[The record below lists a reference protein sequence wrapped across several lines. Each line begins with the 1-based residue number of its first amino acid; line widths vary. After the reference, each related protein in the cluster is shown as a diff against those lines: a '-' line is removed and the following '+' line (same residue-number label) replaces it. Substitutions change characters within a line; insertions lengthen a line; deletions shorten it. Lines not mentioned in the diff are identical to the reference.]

1 MQISYIGMQTAE
13 VAIRP
18 VVKIILK
25 PDTEVLDEVVVTGYG
40 TFKKSTFTG
49 AASTMATE
57 KLQDIP
63 TMAIEDKLAGSI
75 PGVQISSFSGAPGAT
90 TSVRIRGMGSMNAG
104 NDPLYVIDGTP
115 VQSGNI
121 SAFNTPNT
129 GEGYNSTGTNVLA
142 TLNSNDI
149 ESITV
154 IKDAAAA
161 SLYGSRAA
169 NGVIVITTKRGATGK
184 TQFNFRSDWG
194 FSNIA
199 VNYRPTLNG
208 DDRRE
213 LIKFG
218 LKNYYMDEE
227 GMTAAQAEIALE
239 DDIDAFAAKPV
250 NGWTNWKEI
259 LFKNGSHQNYEI
271 SAQGGTEKTK
281 FYTSLAYAKQEGITA
296 RSGLERMTGNANL
309 SHETG
314 RIKVEASTLFSRIL
328 QNMTNEGTSFASPI
342 MNAFW
347 TASPSTVPY
356 NEDGTFSSNF
366 PLTNGA
372 NPVQTRTYNYDRNAI
387 TRSFNTLAATV
398 TLWDELKLR
407 EKIAFDYTS
416 SIESV
421 WWDPRSNDGRSSNGV
436 FQRYNRTLETLTTQT
451 QLTYIKTFAQKH
463 NLDALLGFE
472 TEDFTDSW
480 VYTHGSQ
487 YPGYKNEIA
496 NAGETS
502 SNSNRDKSR
511 LTSFLGRVNYNFD
524 NTYYAGV
531 SYRRDGSSRLSRDN
545 RWGNFWSISGSWR
558 FMQESF
564 LESIKNVITDGKL
577 RLSYGVNGTQP
588 STFYSYMINMYR
600 AGQIYNG
607 QSGMGVI
614 GIGSPDLKWEKNKAF
629 NLGLDLT
636 FWNRLSLTLDY
647 YTRKTNDLLM
657 NKRISYVPGYYD
669 PISFA
674 PTTLQNVGSLE
685 NKGVEISLSSTNMQT
700 QDLIWTTTFNI
711 GHNKNKLVKLDG
723 IQTDEIDGAL
733 IHRVG
738 EPYYSYYMFEYA
750 GVDPKTGNEM
760 YYKNDGTN
768 ETTTLTSEAQKVIVG
783 HHDPKVEGGLTN
795 FVKWKFID
803 LNLTLTYSLGGKA
816 VDYATWLHDNGG
828 TYTSYG
834 AVPSYY
840 KLEDMWK
847 QEGDNAKLPKF
858 KYGNSR
864 VLSSR
869 WLMPTDY
876 LRLKNLS
883 LGFSAPK
890 GLLSKMGIS
899 KARVYFSANNLLT
912 WKSKDLLVDPEM
924 PVDGLCTFEMPALRT
939 YTFGLEIGF

>member
-1 MQISYIGMQTAE
+1 MQTAE

-314 RIKVEASTLFSRIL
+314 RVKVEASTLFSRIL

-472 TEDFTDSW
+472 TQTR
-480 VYTHGSQ
+480 
-487 YPGYKNEIA
+487 GYI
-496 NAGETS
+496 
-502 SNSNRDKSR
+502 
-511 LTSFLGRVNYNFD
+511 
-524 NTYYAGV
+524 
-531 SYRRDGSSRLSRDN
+531 
-545 RWGNFWSISGSWR
+545 
-558 FMQESF
+558 
-564 LESIKNVITDGKL
+564 
-577 RLSYGVNGTQP
+577 
-588 STFYSYMINMYR
+588 
-600 AGQIYNG
+600 
-607 QSGMGVI
+607 
-614 GIGSPDLKWEKNKAF
+614 
-629 NLGLDLT
+629 
-636 FWNRLSLTLDY
+636 
-647 YTRKTNDLLM
+647 LM
-657 NKRISYVPGYYD
+657 
-669 PISFA
+669 
-674 PTTLQNVGSLE
+674 
-685 NKGVEISLSSTNMQT
+685 
-700 QDLIWTTTFNI
+700 
-711 GHNKNKLVKLDG
+711 
-723 IQTDEIDGAL
+723 
-733 IHRVG
+733 
-738 EPYYSYYMFEYA
+738 
-750 GVDPKTGNEM
+750 
-760 YYKNDGTN
+760 
-768 ETTTLTSEAQKVIVG
+768 
-783 HHDPKVEGGLTN
+783 
-795 FVKWKFID
+795 
-803 LNLTLTYSLGGKA
+803 
-816 VDYATWLHDNGG
+816 
-828 TYTSYG
+828 
-834 AVPSYY
+834 
-840 KLEDMWK
+840 
-847 QEGDNAKLPKF
+847 
-858 KYGNSR
+858 
-864 VLSSR
+864 VLSI
-869 WLMPTDY
+869 L
-876 LRLKNLS
+876 
-883 LGFSAPK
+883 AI
-890 GLLSKMGIS
+890 KM
-899 KARVYFSANNLLT
+899 K
-912 WKSKDLLVDPEM
+912 
-924 PVDGLCTFEMPALRT
+924 
-939 YTFGLEIGF
+939 

>member
-1 MQISYIGMQTAE
+1 MQTTE
-13 VAIRP
+13 VAIKP
-18 VVKIILK
+18 VVKIALK
-25 PDTEVLDEVVVTGYG
+25 TDSELLDEVVVTGYG

-49 AASTMATE
+49 AASTMSTD
-57 KLQDIP
+57 KLQDVP
-63 TMAIEDKLAGSI
+63 TMSVENKLAGSI
-75 PGVQISSFSGAPGAT
+75 PGVQITSYSGAPGAT

-121 SAFNTPNT
+121 SAFNTPDT
-129 GEGYNSTGTNVLA
+129 GDGYNSTGTNVLA

-154 IKDAAAA
+154 MKDAAAA

-169 NGVIVITTKRGATGK
+169 NGVIVITTKKGSAGK
-184 TQFNFRSDWG
+184 SQSNFRSDWG

-199 VNYRPTLNG
+199 VNYRPTLKG

-227 GMTAAQAEIALE
+227 GMTADQAAIALE
-239 DDIDAFAAKPV
+239 DDIDAFAAKPA
-250 NGWTNWKEI
+250 NGWTDWKDI
-259 LFKNGSHQNYEI
+259 LFKNGSHQNYEV
-271 SAQGGTEKTK
+271 SAQGGSEKTR
-281 FYTSLAYAKQEGITA
+281 FYTSLAYAKQEGITE
-296 RSGLERMTGNANL
+296 RSGLERMTGTANF

-314 RIKVEASTLFSRIL
+314 RIKIDASTLFSRIH

-347 TASPSTVPY
+347 TASPSVTPY

-366 PLTNGA
+366 PLTRGA
-372 NPVQTRTYNYDRNAI
+372 NPVETRTYNFDRSDI
-387 TRSFNTLAATV
+387 TRSFNTLGATIR
-398 TLWDELKLR
+398 LWDELKLR
-407 EKIAFDYTS
+407 EKLSYDFTS
-416 SIESV
+416 STESV

-436 FQRYNRTLETLTTQT
+436 FQRYNRELNTLNTQT

-463 NLDALLGFE
+463 NVDVLLGFE
-472 TEDFTDSW
+472 TEDFTDS
-480 VYTHGSQ
+480 YTFSHGSQ
-487 YPGYKNEIA
+487 YPGYKYEIA

-502 SNSNRDKSR
+502 SDSNRDKYR
-511 LTSFLGRVNYNFD
+511 LTSFLGRFNYNFD
-524 NTYYAGV
+524 NKYYAGV
-531 SYRRDGSSRLSRDN
+531 SYRRDGSSRLAREN
-545 RWGNFWSISGSWR
+545 RWGDFWSVSGSWR

-564 LESIKNVITDGKL
+564 LESVKGVVTDGKI
-577 RLSYGVNGTQP
+577 RASYGVNGTQP
-588 STFYSYMINMYR
+588 STYYSYMQNMYR

-614 GIGSPDLKWEKNKAF
+614 GIGNPDLKWEKNKAF

-636 FWNRLSLTLDY
+636 FWDRLSLTFDY
-647 YTRKTNDLLM
+647 YTRKTSDLLM

-669 PISFA
+669 PISFD
-674 PTTLQNVGSLE
+674 PTTLQNVGSLK
-685 NKGVEISLSSTNMQT
+685 NQGVEFSLSSTNIQT
-700 QDLIWTTTFNI
+700 QDLMWTTTFNI

-723 IQTDEIDGAL
+723 VQSDEIDEAL

-750 GVDPKTGNEM
+750 GVDPQTGNEM
-760 YYKNDGTN
+760 YYKNDGSG
-768 ETTTLTSEAQKVIVG
+768 ETTTQVNEVRKVIVG

-795 FVKWKFID
+795 FMKWKFID
-803 LNLTLTYSLGGKA
+803 FNFTLTYSIGGEA
-816 VDYATWLHDNGG
+816 LDYATWLHDNGG
-828 TYTSYG
+828 DYTSFG
-834 AVPSYY
+834 ATPSYY

-847 QEGDNAKLPKF
+847 QPGDNAKLPKF
-858 KYGNSR
+858 KYGNTR

-883 LGFSAPK
+883 LGLSAPK
-890 GLLSKMGIS
+890 NWLSKTGLS

-924 PVDGLCTFEMPALRT
+924 PIDGLCTFEMPALRT